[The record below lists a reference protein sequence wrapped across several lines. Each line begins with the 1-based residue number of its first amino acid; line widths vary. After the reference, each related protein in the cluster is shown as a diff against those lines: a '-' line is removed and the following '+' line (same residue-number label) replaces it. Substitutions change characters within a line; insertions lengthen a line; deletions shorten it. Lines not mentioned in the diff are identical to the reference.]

1 MRSARIRYYTSIGA
15 WTMCLFLWIG
25 IVEALGAEAGAGW
38 RPTYDLVMRWLNF
51 GILVA
56 LFFKYARK
64 PLVAFLKGQA
74 SQIEKN
80 IQSVEAEKEA
90 IEARVRELEEHQAKS
105 RERFKA
111 IEERIISHGELKKQR
126 IIEDAHTESRLLL
139 ESAKRRMAFEIIA
152 ARQNLRNEIVDQAVD
167 LAMQKLPRQMT
178 DQDAHAVLHSNIE
191 DIEALPQS

>member
-1 MRSARIRYYTSIGA
+1 MRSARIKYCTSIGA
-15 WTMCLFLWIG
+15 WTLWLFLWIG
-25 IVEALGAEAGAGW
+25 IADALGADAGGGW

-90 IEARVRELEEHQAKS
+90 IEARVRELEEQQAES

-152 ARQNLRNEIVDQAVD
+152 ARQKLRNEIVDQAVD
-167 LAMQKLPRQMT
+167 MAIQHLPSKMT
-178 DQDAHAVLHSNIE
+178 DQDAHAMLQSNIE
-191 DIEALPQS
+191 DIQSLP